1 MNGLGDDPQSSH
13 QRGAAQ
19 RRTSLFQSTKSRSSP
34 TMLVQ
39 GATDARVMRNES
51 NQIRAAVVPS
61 RDRRRWPPIP
71 SRYGTW
77 PRALTFRECL
87 RHAPRTLSERRLG
100 ITYALIAYGMWGLL
114 PLYLKALKAVPL
126 LEVVS
131 HRILWSAALLVLVGL
146 ATRQLSW
153 LQQLRERPRLIW
165 TLLACA
171 AALSVNWLVF
181 IWAVSVG
188 RVVDGSLGYF
198 INPLVSVVLAVVVLK
213 ERLRPLQWAAVG
225 VAALG
230 VLWLTVLAGQLP
242 WIGLA
247 LASSFGLYGLLRKT
261 AAMDSLGGLTL
272 ETLLLLPVAGGY
284 LLSLASSGQSSWSSA
299 PGMPA
304 LLIAAG
310 PLTALPLLSFVAGAR
325 RIPLSL
331 VGILQYLGPT
341 LQLLLGVAVFHE
353 PLPTAKL
360 VGFGFIWLAVA
371 LYTIEGAMLGG
382 PARGRSA

>member
-1 MNGLGDDPQSSH
+1 
-13 QRGAAQ
+13 
-19 RRTSLFQSTKSRSSP
+19 
-34 TMLVQ
+34 
-39 GATDARVMRNES
+39 
-51 NQIRAAVVPS
+51 
-61 RDRRRWPPIP
+61 
-71 SRYGTW
+71 
-77 PRALTFRECL
+77 
-87 RHAPRTLSERRLG
+87 LSQRRLG
-100 ITYALIAYGMWGLL
+100 IIYALVAYGIWGLL

-131 HRILWSAALLVLVGL
+131 HRILWSAVLLVVVGL

-153 LQQLRERPRLIW
+153 LKRVRERPRLLL

-261 AAMDSLGGLTL
+261 AAIDSLGGLTL
-272 ETLLLLPVAGGY
+272 ETLLLLPIAGGY
-284 LLSLASSGQSSWSSA
+284 LLSLAGGGHSSWSREPSV
-299 PGMPA
+299 PW

-310 PLTALPLLSFVAGAR
+310 PLTAVPLLSFVAGAR

-353 PLPTAKL
+353 PLPAPKL
-360 VGFGFIWLAVA
+360 IGFGLIWLAVA
-371 LYTIEGAMLGG
+371 LYTVEGAMLAGSASG
-382 PARGRSA
+382 RPA